1 MNAHRYPPA
10 RANSGF
16 TAIELL
22 IAMGIMGILIGI
34 GVVALRP
41 PASRLAAQDFQAL
54 LQEARMEAIK
64 RNRPV
69 SVHVDVDDGTVL
81 VRASTL
87 TTNVSCEGSATQ
99 IGELE
104 VSSYR
109 GVAAQTTM
117 ANAQMLWLPN
127 GRSQRCNGGLM
138 ASNTTFSDGRS
149 AFVVAVSAAGQV
161 SVMRH

>member
-1 MNAHRYPPA
+1 MNAYR
-10 RANSGF
+10 RQRLSGNSGF

-22 IAMGIMGILIGI
+22 IALGIVGILMGI

-69 SVHVDVDDGTVL
+69 SVHLDADAGTVT
-81 VRASTL
+81 VQASAQS
-87 TTNVSCEGSATQ
+87 TNVSCAGSATQ

-104 VSSYR
+104 MSSYR
-109 GVAAQTTM
+109 GVSAQTSM

-127 GRSQRCNGGLM
+127 GRAQRCNGGLM
-138 ASNTTFSDGRS
+138 ASNTTFSDGRT

-161 SVMRH
+161 SVVHQ